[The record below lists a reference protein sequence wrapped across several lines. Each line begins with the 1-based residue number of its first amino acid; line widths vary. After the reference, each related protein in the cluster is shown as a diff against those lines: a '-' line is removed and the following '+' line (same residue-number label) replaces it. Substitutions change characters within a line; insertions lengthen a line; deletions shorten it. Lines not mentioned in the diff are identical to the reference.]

1 MQLNLSLFSHV
12 YIFLKGLDLGS
23 LLALSLSPLSTQ
35 VFQSFGNGLIQILTT
50 MILFDGNTSMHSK
63 WITVC
68 LKCKMLWDTE
78 CRLGHMLLDTEL
90 HPIQVGAHPR
100 RFVVPVHRCPGRPAG
115 LLAGNFQS
123 GTGPRTLWLW
133 WWLL

>member
-1 MQLNLSLFSHV
+1 MQLYLSLFSHV

-35 VFQSFGNGLIQILTT
+35 VFQSLGNGLIQILTT

-63 WITVC
+63 LITVC
-68 LKCKMLWDTE
+68 LKYRMLWDTE

-90 HPIQVGAHPR
+90 HPIQVGDYPHTV
-100 RFVVPVHRCPGRPAG
+100 VVPIHRCPRRQAD
-115 LLAGNFQS
+115 LIADNL
-123 GTGPRTLWLW
+123 
-133 WWLL
+133 